1 MTVKSFIAAL
11 LVAVMIVS
19 LASCAQV
26 NSDRQTDR
34 SGSPSAKV
42 GNLDGEIP
50 GNSGGAFTSGDSI
63 KAACADYAAEEEK

>member
-26 NSDRQTDR
+26 NPDRQTDR
-34 SGSPSAKV
+34 SGAPSAKV
-42 GNLDGEIP
+42 GNLDGEKI
-50 GNSGGAFTSGDSI
+50 GRAHV
-63 KAACADYAAEEEK
+63 